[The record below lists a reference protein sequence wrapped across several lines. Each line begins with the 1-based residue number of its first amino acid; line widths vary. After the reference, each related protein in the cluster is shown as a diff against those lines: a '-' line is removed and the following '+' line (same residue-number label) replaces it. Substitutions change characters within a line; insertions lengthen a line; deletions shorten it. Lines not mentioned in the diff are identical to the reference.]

1 MRNVSKAKQTMTRIL
16 VIGGALAAAV
26 LCGGWT
32 FGFDREGPYC
42 LNDQEY
48 MNCGFPSAAAC
59 WATASGAGGYC
70 HENPRYVAAPERQPR
85 RKKTR

>member
-1 MRNVSKAKQTMTRIL
+1 MRDISKAKQTMTRIL
-16 VIGGALAAAV
+16 VIAGALTAAA

-32 FGFDREGPYC
+32 FSGDREGAYC